1 MRRDSARGRRAQNS
15 RPLDLPFDNPD
26 VRVYIDNLFLEGML
40 EPVTCKSSPKGWAA
54 VGVRRDPEQERR
66 SRLASLL
73 DLAKRELPGTDSRHA
88 DWLSF
93 ARTWA
98 EINVLLNPA

>member
-88 DWLSF
+88 DGYRSRGLGPRS
-93 ARTWA
+93 TSY
-98 EINVLLNPA
+98 